1 MRIKVD
7 YYCCVNLIPL
17 VAVLHRSVFIN
28 AISLPHLITEIKK
41 ISLVF
46 AVAIATLGIIST
58 FNVAPKT
65 KYGVTVF
72 ECDFDYE
79 DEMNSH

>member
-7 YYCCVNLIPL
+7 YYCRVNLIPL

-41 ISLVF
+41 
-46 AVAIATLGIIST
+46 
-58 FNVAPKT
+58 
-65 KYGVTVF
+65 
-72 ECDFDYE
+72 
-79 DEMNSH
+79 